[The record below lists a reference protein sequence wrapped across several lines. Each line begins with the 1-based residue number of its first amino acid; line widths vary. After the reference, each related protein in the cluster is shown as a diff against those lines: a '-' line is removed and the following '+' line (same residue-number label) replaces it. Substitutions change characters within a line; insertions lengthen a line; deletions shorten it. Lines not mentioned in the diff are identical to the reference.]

1 MAGCFANIGSAP
13 VNNYQYTISLMMVS
27 NPPSIILAEQCT
39 NTPIVSYT
47 MQPCTRPKST
57 DCLSMLIF
65 DSFLVA
71 YGLFEVPSNIL
82 LKKLRPS
89 RWIAF
94 LMFGWGALTVGL
106 GGVHSYAA
114 VTVVRFLLGVF
125 EAGLFPG
132 LVSCRPC
139 LLCFIQHKGV

>member
-1 MAGCFANIGSAP
+1 M
-13 VNNYQYTISLMMVS
+13 
-27 NPPSIILAEQCT
+27 
-39 NTPIVSYT
+39 
-47 MQPCTRPKST
+47 
-57 DCLSMLIF
+57 
-65 DSFLVA
+65 
-71 YGLFEVPSNIL
+71 FEVPSNIL

-94 LMFGWGALTVGL
+94 LMFAWGALTIGL

-132 LVSCRPC
+132 LVSV
-139 LLCFIQHKGV
+139 L